1 LTTKKPRKSLGDTL
15 ANNFVYGDNAPIPPA
30 EPVVEQVEPIAN
42 AAAREPEVPSS
53 VERDSGAV
61 VWAGSPPIQLRQ
73 DKTDGK
79 PCVKTVETLEERVE
93 PMVKAAATEQT
104 SALISPQPTTSLM
117 SRLMQNT
124 SEKEPTVRL
133 TVDLPQS
140 THKKLS
146 ILCANTGMK
155 KVEVVRMLLDD
166 ALKDTNT

>member
-1 LTTKKPRKSLGDTL
+1 MTAKKPRKSLGDTL
-15 ANNFVYGDNAPIPPA
+15 ANNFVYGDLAAIPAA
-30 EPVVEQVEPIAN
+30 ETIVEQVEPT
-42 AAAREPEVPSS
+42 V
-53 VERDSGAV
+53 
-61 VWAGSPPIQLRQ
+61 Q
-73 DKTDGK
+73 
-79 PCVKTVETLEERVE
+79 TVETVVDLAE
-93 PMVKAAATEQT
+93 PMVKAIATPET
-104 SALISPQPTTSLM
+104 SAPVPPQPPTSLM

-124 SEKEPTVRL
+124 PEKEPTVRL

>member
-1 LTTKKPRKSLGDTL
+1 MTTKKPRKSLGDTL
-15 ANNFVYGDNAPIPPA
+15 ANNFVYGDKAPIPAA
-30 EPVVEQVEPIAN
+30 EPIVEQIEPI
-42 AAAREPEVPSS
+42 
-53 VERDSGAV
+53 
-61 VWAGSPPIQLRQ
+61 
-73 DKTDGK
+73 
-79 PCVKTVETLEERVE
+79 VKTVETVVEQIE
-93 PMVKAAATEQT
+93 PMVTAVATEET
-104 SALISPQPTTSLM
+104 SAPISPQPATSLM

-124 SEKEPTVRL
+124 PEKEPTVRL